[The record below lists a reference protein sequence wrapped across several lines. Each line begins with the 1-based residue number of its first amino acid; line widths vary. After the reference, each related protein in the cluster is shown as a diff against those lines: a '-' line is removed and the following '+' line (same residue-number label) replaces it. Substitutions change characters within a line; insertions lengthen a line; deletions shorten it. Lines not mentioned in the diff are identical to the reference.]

1 MFVQSTLFLP
11 IHQKHFL
18 EQGVSFISENT
29 QQGEMEQK
37 IAKYGN
43 MEIWK
48 LHKEAAAHPTK
59 L

>member
-1 MFVQSTLFLP
+1 MFQQNTFCLL
-11 IHQKHFL
+11 IHHKYFL

-48 LHKEAAAHPTK
+48 LHKEAAHPTK

>member
-1 MFVQSTLFLP
+1 MFQRNTLCFLT
-11 IHQKHFL
+11 HHKYFL

>member
-1 MFVQSTLFLP
+1 MFVQSTLFLL
-11 IHQKHFL
+11 IHHKHFL

-48 LHKEAAAHPTK
+48 LHKEAAHAIK